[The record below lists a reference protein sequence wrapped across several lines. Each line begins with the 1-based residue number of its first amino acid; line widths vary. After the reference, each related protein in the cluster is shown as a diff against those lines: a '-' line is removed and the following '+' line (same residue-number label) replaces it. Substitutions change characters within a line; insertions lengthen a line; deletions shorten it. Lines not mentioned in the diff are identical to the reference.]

1 MTAAYIAAGWTGAA
15 VIVCALF
22 HLAKTIVQRNCP
34 CEEVH
39 P

>member
-1 MTAAYIAAGWTGAA
+1 VTAVWIGLGWCAAGVIAAAA
-15 VIVCALF
+15 F

-39 P
+39 T